1 MSDISIDEK
10 EELLVI
16 FMEECAEASVEA
28 SKVIRFGR
36 NDEEVGSLAREVG
49 DLMCMI
55 NLLEEYGLINRNQI
69 NQYALAKREKLKK
82 RLVFVTSFAGRN
94 PHDEHCGVDSKAW
107 AYNETKTKYR
117 VLATVYSLHKSSDSN
132 IIS

>member
-16 FMEECAEASVEA
+16 FMEECAEAAVEA

-82 RLVFVTSFAGRN
+82 
-94 PHDEHCGVDSKAW
+94 W
-107 AYNETKTKYR
+107 
-117 VLATVYSLHKSSDSN
+117 SN
-132 IIS
+132 LNVS

>member
-1 MSDISIDEK
+1 MTDVSIDEK

-36 NDEEVGSLAREVG
+36 NDEEVGSLSREVG
-49 DLMCMI
+49 DLVCMI

-69 NQYALAKREKLKK
+69 NKYALDKKEKLKK
-82 RLVFVTSFAGRN
+82 
-94 PHDEHCGVDSKAW
+94 W
-107 AYNETKTKYR
+107 
-117 VLATVYSLHKSSDSN
+117 SN
-132 IIS
+132 LNIS

>member
-1 MSDISIDEK
+1 MNDVSIDEK

-69 NQYALAKREKLKK
+69 NQYALAKKEKLKK
-82 RLVFVTSFAGRN
+82 
-94 PHDEHCGVDSKAW
+94 W
-107 AYNETKTKYR
+107 
-117 VLATVYSLHKSSDSN
+117 SN
-132 IIS
+132 LNIS

>member
-1 MSDISIDEK
+1 MNDVSIDEK

-82 RLVFVTSFAGRN
+82 R
-94 PHDEHCGVDSKAW
+94 
-107 AYNETKTKYR
+107 
-117 VLATVYSLHKSSDSN
+117 SN
-132 IIS
+132 LNVS

>member
-1 MSDISIDEK
+1 MNDVSIDEK

-49 DLMCMI
+49 DLVCMI

-82 RLVFVTSFAGRN
+82 
-94 PHDEHCGVDSKAW
+94 W
-107 AYNETKTKYR
+107 
-117 VLATVYSLHKSSDSN
+117 SN
-132 IIS
+132 LNVS

>member
-1 MSDISIDEK
+1 MNDINIDEK

-69 NQYALAKREKLKK
+69 NRYALAKKEKLKK
-82 RLVFVTSFAGRN
+82 
-94 PHDEHCGVDSKAW
+94 W
-107 AYNETKTKYR
+107 
-117 VLATVYSLHKSSDSN
+117 SN
-132 IIS
+132 LNLS

>member
-1 MSDISIDEK
+1 MNNISIDEK

-36 NDEEVGSLAREVG
+36 NDEEVGSLAREIG

-69 NQYALAKREKLKK
+69 NQYALAKKEKLKK
-82 RLVFVTSFAGRN
+82 
-94 PHDEHCGVDSKAW
+94 W
-107 AYNETKTKYR
+107 
-117 VLATVYSLHKSSDSN
+117 SN
-132 IIS
+132 LNIS

>member
-1 MSDISIDEK
+1 MNNVSIDEK

-69 NQYALAKREKLKK
+69 NQYALAKKEKLKK
-82 RLVFVTSFAGRN
+82 
-94 PHDEHCGVDSKAW
+94 W
-107 AYNETKTKYR
+107 
-117 VLATVYSLHKSSDSN
+117 SN
-132 IIS
+132 LNIS

>member
-1 MSDISIDEK
+1 MNDVSIDEK

-36 NDEEVGSLAREVG
+36 NDEEIGSLVREVG

-69 NQYALAKREKLKK
+69 NQYALAKRQKLKK
-82 RLVFVTSFAGRN
+82 
-94 PHDEHCGVDSKAW
+94 W
-107 AYNETKTKYR
+107 
-117 VLATVYSLHKSSDSN
+117 SN
-132 IIS
+132 LNIS

>member
-1 MSDISIDEK
+1 MNDVSIDEK

-49 DLMCMI
+49 DLVCMI

-69 NQYALAKREKLKK
+69 NKYALDKKEKLKK
-82 RLVFVTSFAGRN
+82 
-94 PHDEHCGVDSKAW
+94 W
-107 AYNETKTKYR
+107 
-117 VLATVYSLHKSSDSN
+117 SN
-132 IIS
+132 LNIS

>member
-1 MSDISIDEK
+1 MNDVSIDEK

-69 NQYALAKREKLKK
+69 NQYALAKKEKLKK
-82 RLVFVTSFAGRN
+82 
-94 PHDEHCGVDSKAW
+94 W
-107 AYNETKTKYR
+107 
-117 VLATVYSLHKSSDSN
+117 SN
-132 IIS
+132 LNLS

>member
-1 MSDISIDEK
+1 MNDISIDEK

-69 NQYALAKREKLKK
+69 NKYALAKKEKLKK
-82 RLVFVTSFAGRN
+82 
-94 PHDEHCGVDSKAW
+94 W
-107 AYNETKTKYR
+107 
-117 VLATVYSLHKSSDSN
+117 SN
-132 IIS
+132 LNLS

>member
-1 MSDISIDEK
+1 MNDVSIDEK

-55 NLLEEYGLINRNQI
+55 SLLEEYGLINRNQI
-69 NQYALAKREKLKK
+69 NQYSLAKREKLKK
-82 RLVFVTSFAGRN
+82 
-94 PHDEHCGVDSKAW
+94 W
-107 AYNETKTKYR
+107 
-117 VLATVYSLHKSSDSN
+117 SN
-132 IIS
+132 LNIS

>member
-1 MSDISIDEK
+1 MNNISIDEK

-36 NDEEVGSLAREVG
+36 NDEEVGSLSREIG

-69 NQYALAKREKLKK
+69 NQYALAKKEKLKK
-82 RLVFVTSFAGRN
+82 
-94 PHDEHCGVDSKAW
+94 W
-107 AYNETKTKYR
+107 
-117 VLATVYSLHKSSDSN
+117 SN
-132 IIS
+132 LNIS

>member
-1 MSDISIDEK
+1 MNNVSIDEK

-36 NDEEVGSLAREVG
+36 NDEEVGSLAREIG

-55 NLLEEYGLINRNQI
+55 NLLEDYGLINRSQI
-69 NQYALAKREKLKK
+69 NQYALAKKEKLKK
-82 RLVFVTSFAGRN
+82 
-94 PHDEHCGVDSKAW
+94 W
-107 AYNETKTKYR
+107 
-117 VLATVYSLHKSSDSN
+117 SN
-132 IIS
+132 LNLS

>member
-1 MSDISIDEK
+1 MNDVSIDEK

-49 DLMCMI
+49 DLICMI

-82 RLVFVTSFAGRN
+82 
-94 PHDEHCGVDSKAW
+94 W
-107 AYNETKTKYR
+107 
-117 VLATVYSLHKSSDSN
+117 SN
-132 IIS
+132 LNVS

>member
-1 MSDISIDEK
+1 MNNVSIDEK

-36 NDEEVGSLAREVG
+36 NDEEVGSLAREIG

-55 NLLEEYGLINRNQI
+55 NLLEEYGLVNRNQI
-69 NQYALAKREKLKK
+69 NQYALAKKEKLKK
-82 RLVFVTSFAGRN
+82 
-94 PHDEHCGVDSKAW
+94 W
-107 AYNETKTKYR
+107 
-117 VLATVYSLHKSSDSN
+117 SN
-132 IIS
+132 LNLS

>member
-1 MSDISIDEK
+1 MNDVSIDEK

-69 NQYALAKREKLKK
+69 NKYALAKKEKLKK
-82 RLVFVTSFAGRN
+82 
-94 PHDEHCGVDSKAW
+94 W
-107 AYNETKTKYR
+107 
-117 VLATVYSLHKSSDSN
+117 SN
-132 IIS
+132 LNLS